1 MARVTSTDGTS
12 LWYATAGSGPPLI
25 LVGGGL
31 DDGAENAPLMPLL
44 AERFTVYN
52 YARRGRGENGDT
64 LPYAVAREIEDLAAL
79 ISVAGRAV
87 HLFGASS
94 GGALALHAGATG
106 LAVER
111 IAVYEVP
118 YMTSSSM
125 VTAFRAYGKELGI
138 LLESGQRGA
147 AVELFMRLAGAPDA
161 EISAARQLPVWP
173 GLERL
178 APTLAYDAAC
188 LGDRGV
194 PVRMLAQV
202 KVPVLVATG
211 DLFGEA
217 ADMVVDALPDAT
229 RLVITQQGHVPDP
242 VFLAPLLT
250 DFYLRQVLDA

>member
-12 LWYATAGSGPPLI
+12 LWYATAGTGPPLI

-44 AERFTVYN
+44 ADRSTVYN
-52 YARRGRGENGDT
+52 YARRGRGRSEDT
-64 LPYAVAREIEDLAAL
+64 LPYAVAREIEDLGAL

-94 GGALALHAGATG
+94 GGALALHAAAAG
-106 LAVER
+106 LPVER
-111 IAVYEVP
+111 VAVYEVP

-125 VTAFRAYGKELGI
+125 VTAFQAYGRELAV
-138 LLESGQRGA
+138 LLKSGQHGA

-161 EISAARQLPVWP
+161 DIAAARQAPVWP

-188 LGDRGV
+188 LGDGGV
-194 PVRMLAQV
+194 PVRMLARV
-202 KVPVLVATG
+202 KAPVLVATG
-211 DLFGEA
+211 ALFEEA
-217 ADMVVDALPDAT
+217 ADMAVDALPDAT
-229 RLVITQQGHVPDP
+229 RLVITGQGHVADP
-242 VFLAPLLT
+242 AFLAPLLA
-250 DFYLRQVLDA
+250 DFFLR